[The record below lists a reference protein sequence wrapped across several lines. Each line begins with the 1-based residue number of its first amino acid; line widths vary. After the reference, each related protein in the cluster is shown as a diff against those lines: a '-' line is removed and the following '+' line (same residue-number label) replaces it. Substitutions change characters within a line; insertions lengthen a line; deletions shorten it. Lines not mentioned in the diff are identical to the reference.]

1 MNWIII
7 ITFLEFPIS
16 ETTEL
21 SDLGACRPIYMY
33 NTICCYII
41 KKNYY
46 LFCKQLFAAV
56 LSPEF
61 VILSQFE
68 RDITKKSKRVYGK
81 NEVQK
86 RKRERECL
94 CFIKLEHSVSK
105 HLKGQSKG
113 CWQIS
118 TKFTSTRALSYVRKL
133 RMHLKKRMKFSF
145 ILLLFYFNFSK
156 FKLLFFFN
164 FSLFLIF
171 FSYLNF
177 LMLFLL

>member
-1 MNWIII
+1 MHVALFIC
-7 ITFLEFPIS
+7 
-16 ETTEL
+16 TTL
-21 SDLGACRPIYMY
+21 YAAILY
-33 NTICCYII
+33 
-41 KKNYY
+41 KKYY

-156 FKLLFFFN
+156 FKLLFLMKIIYIYWFLDELFGRSSLSSLTLGYRFTVAFFRQKW
-164 FSLFLIF
+164 
-171 FSYLNF
+171 
-177 LMLFLL
+177 LLLK